1 MTAEG
6 SVYRRKDGRWVAQ
19 YKDARGG
26 FGTPTV
32 RLGVRLRRHYGKPC
46 KIETRGTYQPIS

>member
-19 YKDARGG
+19 YKDARGK
-26 FGTPTV
+26 V
-32 RLGVRLRRHYGKPC
+32 RYVYRKTKGKAKRP
-46 KIETRGTYQPIS
+46 RQ